1 MDEWTRVM
9 SDDLRAAVEEALSL
23 SHEIL
28 PQTIDDVIA
37 IVREHDAPLI
47 EARVREARAEE
58 LDFVAAEIE
67 RSANRI
73 EKAKG
78 ATERT
83 KFMRDMVDVL
93 RNRAREVRR

>member
-1 MDEWTRVM
+1 MTDLTR
-9 SDDLRAAVEEALSL
+9 A
-23 SHEIL
+23 
-28 PQTIDDVIA
+28 IA
-37 IVREHDAPLI
+37 EQEGERVATARAPLV
-47 EARVREARAEE
+47 EARVRDARAEE
-58 LDFVAAEIE
+58 LDFVAAEFE
-67 RSANRI
+67 RSANRV